1 MADRESGHVIGLW
14 SVTGKG
20 SESLPQQVENGFGVQ
35 LRSIAEEGNQAFRSE
50 LFLFAENL
58 RQLIGIKQDAGA
70 IRKRKSL
77 CCIFHAWQ
85 HAERRAGSL
94 NHPDGPIGQDK
105 RRWIVTGVHNFDF
118 AALLHET
125 HEKRS
130 DVTA

>member
-20 SESLPQQVENGFGVQ
+20 SESLPQQVENGFGVE

-50 LFLFAENL
+50 LLFFTEDL
-58 RQLIGIKQDAGA
+58 GQPIGIKQDTGA

-94 NHPDGPIGQDK
+94 NHEDGLVGQDK
-105 RRWIVTGVHNFDF
+105 RRRIVAGI
-118 AALLHET
+118 
-125 HEKRS
+125 
-130 DVTA
+130 